1 MLQHWALSVRH
12 PGVGRHHTVHN
23 ITREMAHTLFTLL
36 FTPTILFLFF
46 LSHLSTSLFLSH
58 AWLLSSLNIY
68 CWGFIL
74 TACVYHTFF
83 SILMDPRSH
92 SLFCKRQ
99 SRWSWSSSAI
109 RWPENIALDIFYI
122 ILPSRPVFCI
132 DSVAMTGVSH
142 RKGGEKSKIQE
153 EVVQARAAVKDG
165 PYRGWEQGGSRV
177 GRNWSEKGGEWGNE
191 I

>member
-1 MLQHWALSVRH
+1 MLQHWGLSVRH
-12 PGVGRHHTVHN
+12 PGVGRLHTVHN
-23 ITREMAHTLFTLL
+23 ITREMAHTFFTLL
-36 FTPTILFLFF
+36 FTPTFLFLFF

-58 AWLLSSLNIY
+58 AWVLSSLNIY

-83 SILMDPRSH
+83 PFWWTPAPTHYFARDNRDEAGHLQ
-92 SLFCKRQ
+92 LFAGLKTLP
-99 SRWSWSSSAI
+99 WI
-109 RWPENIALDIFYI
+109 FFYI